1 MNRQW
6 LYIVSKTNTISGLS
20 FYRMNKLKLR
30 NFSCLRMLHSMIDM
44 RSMSS
49 YPSNFNFIS
58 RLKFC
63 FFFIYAFHT
72 NPGSIVFIRK
82 SQTRFQPIQMQ
93 FEFDSRVCINVISFQ
108 YHTTSY
114 PSIVVA
120 VVNVEVILQSVC
132 WNSIYQDTLEI

>member
-6 LYIVSKTNTISGLS
+6 LYHIVSKTNTISGLS
-20 FYRMNKLKLR
+20 SYRLNKLKLR

-63 FFFIYAFHT
+63 FFFIYAFSHESRINCFYKKISNT
-72 NPGSIVFIRK
+72 ISTHSNAIWIRFKSLHKRNLISISYHLI
-82 SQTRFQPIQMQ
+82 S
-93 FEFDSRVCINVISFQ
+93 INRSSSSSSSSSKCWSYFAIS
-108 YHTTSY
+108 
-114 PSIVVA
+114 V
-120 VVNVEVILQSVC
+120 LK
-132 WNSIYQDTLEI
+132 